1 MTDEPELTRGLF
13 SGFRPSELRLV
24 LPLSFAGFFENYDYA
39 LISIAA
45 PVVRDGL
52 GAGERS
58 FGLAIAVIRLSA
70 LGSLALLRVADTAGR
85 KRTLIVSLAVFGTA
99 TVLTAGVWELV
110 AFTVLGCIARLAL
123 SVEGP
128 LSGLVIS
135 EEVRPHLRG
144 RSLAVAGIIGQ
155 TAFGFVAIVSQVVR
169 PWSGGWRLLY
179 LFAILPVLLALLLR
193 RGLPETRAFEA
204 AVADQR
210 VARSFWPRLERRWW
224 RRVLLAMSIFATYG
238 ALGTAGVYQSAT
250 LAQDTYGWRALYSVL
265 FIASAPFTLVGFV
278 VGGRGSD
285 RWGRRPVLAAGV
297 ALASVGLASIFA
309 AGRAGFAVGWFTF
322 VFDQALVNG
331 MWMAYMA
338 ELVPTEVRATVTSF
352 VVAGQVAAGAIG
364 IAVTSA
370 VAGDV
375 GHLRVVMVVMAA
387 LSVLSL
393 VSLLRLPETVG
404 RDVVGAFEG

>member
-1 MTDEPELTRGLF
+1 MTDDAELSRGIF

-24 LPLSFAGFFENYDYA
+24 IPLSFAGFFENYDYA
-39 LISIAA
+39 LISVAA

-52 GAGERS
+52 GAGERP

-70 LGSLALLRVADTAGR
+70 LGSVVLLRAADTVGR
-85 KRTLIVSLAVFGTA
+85 KRTLVVSLAVFGTA
-99 TVLTAGVWELV
+99 TALTAGVWELV
-110 AFTVLGCIARLAL
+110 GFTLLGCVARVAL

-128 LSGLVIS
+128 LSGLVIT

-155 TAFGFVAIVSQVVR
+155 TAFAFAAVVSQVVR
-169 PWSGGWRLLY
+169 GWAGGWRLLY
-179 LFAILPVLLALLLR
+179 LFAVLPVGLALLLR

-204 AVADQR
+204 ALADER
-210 VARSFWPRLERRWW
+210 VNRSFWPRLERRWW
-224 RRVLLAMSIFATYG
+224 RRVVLATAIFASYG

-285 RWGRRPVLAAGV
+285 RWGRRPVLAVGV
-297 ALASVGLASIFA
+297 LLASVGMASIFA
-309 AGRAGFAVGWFTF
+309 TGRGGFAAGWFLF
-322 VFDQALVNG
+322 VFGQALVNG
-331 MWMAYMA
+331 MWMAYVA

-352 VVAGQVAAGAIG
+352 LVAAQVAAGAIG
-364 IAVTSA
+364 LAVTSA
-370 VAGDV
+370 AADDV
-375 GHLRVVMVVMAA
+375 GHMRTAMVAMALLA
-387 LSVLSL
+387 VT
-393 VSLLRLPETVG
+393 SLLALFRLPETVG
-404 RDVVGAFEG
+404 RDVVEAFE